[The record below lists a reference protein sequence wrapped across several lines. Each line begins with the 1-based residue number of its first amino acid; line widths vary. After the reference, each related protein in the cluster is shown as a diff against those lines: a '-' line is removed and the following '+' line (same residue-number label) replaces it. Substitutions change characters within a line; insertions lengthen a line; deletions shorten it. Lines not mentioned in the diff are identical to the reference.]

1 MDSGSV
7 LPSELSGRPVL
18 VMRVPNLTDQA
29 REALRDYVV
38 ESLSLGVLVI
48 GPGFNYSLERFP
60 QLGGVLCR
68 GEQPEGMEEP
78 EEGPEE
84 GEPQPE
90 ELIREHGVFQ
100 PVLNGRK
107 AGEKQRILARLKAYR
122 KAHGLGCLEEV
133 AREAR
138 GEVTSGLLR
147 DMLIGAASP
156 GIAQWRQ
163 VKTALDKLERAG
175 EVSGE

>member
-1 MDSGSV
+1 MDSGSI

-38 ESLSLGVLVI
+38 ESLALGVLVI
-48 GPGFNYSLERFP
+48 GPGFHYSLERFP

-68 GEQPEGMEEP
+68 GEQLEGTEEP
-78 EEGPEE
+78 EEG
-84 GEPQPE
+84 EPLPE
-90 ELIREHGVFQ
+90 ELIREHSGFQ
-100 PVLNGRK
+100 PVLTGRN
-107 AGEKQRILARLKAYR
+107 AGEKQSILARLKVYR

-133 AREAR
+133 AREAG
-138 GEVTSGLLR
+138 GEVTSGLQR

-156 GIAQWRQ
+156 GIGQWRQ